1 MAAPEKINR
10 LVRVKGLA
18 DQNIEK
24 DRSRRLFGDPGF
36 FFDGK
41 KLPQKILINTESPMS
56 RSVADAWIG

>member
-1 MAAPEKINR
+1 MTPGSEDPTRGMAAPEKINR

-24 DRSRRLFGDPGF
+24 DRSCRLFGDPKF

-41 KLPQKILINTESPMS
+41 KLPQKILIKN
-56 RSVADAWIG
+56 RQ